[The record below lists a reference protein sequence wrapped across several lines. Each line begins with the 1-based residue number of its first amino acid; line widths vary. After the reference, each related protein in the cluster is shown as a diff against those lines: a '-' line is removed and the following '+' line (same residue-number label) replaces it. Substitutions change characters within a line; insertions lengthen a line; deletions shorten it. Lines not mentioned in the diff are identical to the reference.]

1 MSWPHL
7 LLLLSTQPALAGPE
21 MIPPEAMQAAATQV
35 TELELPLLDGGQFR
49 LSEHRGRP
57 VVLAFWASWCSP
69 CRHELPDLSQLARA
83 HPQVSWLTVNVDRSA
98 ASAQA
103 FLARFPTDLPVA
115 LDPEARSMSLLSVS
129 SMPTLILLDRQGR
142 VALRKAGYSR
152 TKGFAEL
159 EAALGDLP

>member
-7 LLLLSTQPALAGPE
+7 LLLLSWQPVLAGPE
-21 MIPPEAMQAAATQV
+21 MIPPEAMQAATDPTAQ
-35 TELELPLLDGGQFR
+35 LELPLLDGARFR
-49 LSEHRGRP
+49 LSEQRGRP

-83 HPQVSWLTVNVDRSA
+83 HPQVSWLTVNVDRST

-103 FLARFPTDLPVA
+103 FLARTPMDLPVA
-115 LDPEARSMSLLSVS
+115 LDPEARSMSLFSVS
-129 SMPTLILLDRQGR
+129 SMPTLVLLDGEGR

-152 TKGFAEL
+152 QKGFSEL
-159 EAALGDLP
+159 EAALRELP